1 MHFIIIL
8 LLYVIGIL
16 INLVNSERYI
26 VGEGYGWGPAPYPTY
41 YQDWATTVK
50 LKPGDQLEFRFQ
62 KPEDLLEIGKYN
74 YYACNSNT
82 LSRQY
87 KDSPAIAF
95 MLVPGDYYFKSSNN
109 TNCIN
114 GQKLYVNV
122 AAPIEDEADDKI

>member
-1 MHFIIIL
+1 MYSCTIL
-8 LLYVIGIL
+8 FV
-16 INLVNSERYI
+16 
-26 VGEGYGWGPAPYPTY
+26 
-41 YQDWATTVK
+41 
-50 LKPGDQLEFRFQ
+50 EFRFQ

-74 YYACNSNT
+74 YYACNSNS